1 MGWKEAKD
9 PQGRVYYYNDEGQ
22 TTWEKPEE
30 LFTAFEKRLLSHGWK
45 SALTEDGKV
54 YYYKPSTGETTWEA
68 PIKDEVVTEEE
79 QKLQLQQQEQEQN
92 DTQDSGEVVAS
103 HEFTGTLDDGDGKY
117 SNNSKLLVAR
127 KASSKEEAEK
137 AFLQMLADYQV
148 DSTWSFDRIISE
160 IGSKD
165 ARYWMVD
172 DDPLWK
178 QAMFDKFL
186 SNRSES
192 ELINEHKHLE
202 RFEQAF
208 VEMLSKLP
216 TIHYYSRWPT
226 IKRQIMNEPIY
237 KHSVVAEKQKRRTFL
252 RYIAQL
258 QQEHQEQNNKVRNEA
273 LKELTQYFVSI
284 SDDIEPVNVPWSKFA
299 TKYLWGSPRF
309 DSNKNFKSLTKG
321 DVFQKYTTFVEE
333 KMTDLKARIEEHR
346 RLNYRS
352 DRKARDAFKE
362 LLNEL
367 SPPIKYSTTWKDVYP
382 LLKDDSR
389 FTAMLGRN
397 GSSALDLFLDK
408 VEESELVMRAKS
420 SVANQVLISNNLDL
434 ETSSMEEISTALKQ
448 SVHLNDLS
456 SEDIT
461 SLINRLK
468 ESHYRKK
475 QEARRRELEPQL
487 ATREAKIFEDKL
499 INIFST
505 KDLTLG
511 PTSSWDDVLN
521 QIKDDPSY
529 QVLSPDLG
537 KLIFENLANKGIT
550 SRKRHLEAPKSIT
563 DLDY

>member
-68 PIKDEVVTEEE
+68 PIKDEVVAEED
-79 QKLQLQQQEQEQN
+79 QKPQQQQEQEQN
-92 DTQDSGEVVAS
+92 DTQDSGEVAS

-333 KMTDLKARIEEHR
+333 KMTDLKARIEEHS

-382 LLKDDSR
+382 LLKDDPR

-434 ETSSMEEISTALKQ
+434 ETSSMEDISTALKQ